1 MIFCVELYYVK
12 VQKFGKYKLLFRLG
26 KMPQKMDSSAAEP
39 EVVEINSPYLETE
52 KATELLES
60 LLNESDK

>member
-1 MIFCVELYYVK
+1 M
-12 VQKFGKYKLLFRLG
+12 FGKYKLLFRLG
-26 KMPQKMDSSAAEP
+26 ESPPKPDNYTADSEPMD
-39 EVVEINSPYLETE
+39 INSSPFLETE